1 MRLLALLCCL
11 VPTTLAA
18 QGWNDTAAVALVS
31 RAVLRSTMVQGDS
44 GVRSWHVRAHG
55 LLLFLARRND
65 PAATAERVIKADE
78 LDVEVYWSAPGRSK
92 QVIRGWRDR
101 RYLPTDIRYHRDHLG
116 IVTDGYGPR
125 IRIGGGDEVKDVVHP
140 LSAEGL
146 QAYEFLLR
154 DSATVANDGRP
165 VVLDVVDVRPKDATA
180 PGVVG
185 TIYLD
190 HATAELV
197 RARWSFTP
205 VSYLDRTLEELTVLL
220 DYALIDGRYW
230 LPYRQTI
237 ELRRN
242 AGWLEL
248 PYEGIIR
255 GTWDFGEYD
264 IDPVIPPATF

>member
-65 PAATAERVIKADE
+65 PAAMTERLIKADE

-116 IVTDGYGPR
+116 IVTDGYGPV
-125 IRIGGGDEVKDVVHP
+125 IRIGEGDEVRGIVHP
-140 LSAEGL
+140 LAPAGPTVYDY
-146 QAYEFLLR
+146 ALR
-154 DSATVANDGRP
+154 DSVQVATGESRVT
-165 VVLDVVDVRPKDATA
+165 LDEVDVRPKDPGG
-180 PGVVG
+180 PGVIG
-185 TIYLD
+185 TLYLD
-190 HATAELV
+190 REGGELV
-197 RARWSFTP
+197 RARFT
-205 VSYLDRTLEELTVLL
+205 
-220 DYALIDGRYW
+220 
-230 LPYRQTI
+230 
-237 ELRRN
+237 
-242 AGWLEL
+242 
-248 PYEGIIR
+248 
-255 GTWDFGEYD
+255 F
-264 IDPVIPPATF
+264 